1 MNEGGPPAETGPGPA
16 SASDRLP
23 RGLPAVFL
31 DRDGTLNEEV
41 GYLCRPE
48 EVVLFPGAPEAVAR
62 LNAAGVPVLVV
73 TNQAGIGRGK
83 YGWAEFQAVMDRV
96 GALLAEAG
104 AHLDGVYAAPHH
116 PRGLG
121 AYGHPDHPDRKPNP
135 GMLMRAAEEHGIDLA
150 RSWMIG
156 DKALDLGAG
165 RNAGCR
171 VALVRTGYGAG
182 VDGGLADLV
191 AADLAEAV
199 ARILPGLVREPD
211 PGKPLT

>member
-1 MNEGGPPAETGPGPA
+1 
-16 SASDRLP
+16 LI
-23 RGLPAVFL
+23 PAVFI

-41 GYLCRPE
+41 GYLCRAG
-48 EVVLFPGAPEAVAR
+48 EVVLVPGAAEALAR
-62 LNAAGVPVLVV
+62 LNARGVPVLVV

-83 YGWAEFQAVMDRV
+83 YGWPEFQAVMARIDE
-96 GALLAEAG
+96 LLAQAG
-104 AHLDGVYAAPHH
+104 AHLDGTYAAPHH
-116 PRGLG
+116 PKGVAG
-121 AYGHPDHPDRKPNP
+121 YAHPDHPDRKPNP
-135 GMLMRAAEEHGIDLA
+135 GMLLRAAEEHGVDLA

-156 DKALDLGAG
+156 DKALDLAAG

-199 ARILPGLVREPD
+199 DRILAQLDREAGPA
-211 PGKPLT
+211 K